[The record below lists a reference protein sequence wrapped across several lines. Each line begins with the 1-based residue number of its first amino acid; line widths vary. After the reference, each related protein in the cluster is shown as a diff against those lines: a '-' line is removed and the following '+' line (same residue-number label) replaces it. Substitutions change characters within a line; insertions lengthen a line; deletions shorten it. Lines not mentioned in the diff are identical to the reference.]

1 MTKDTYIL
9 FWSLSYID
17 NTSTVLNWFV
27 LEEALKL
34 PGAGRHI
41 ATDKPVRVT
50 ADYMLLQRTDKMQ
63 VSPKCV
69 SVVRSHME
77 YTMTEILI

>member
-1 MTKDTYIL
+1 M
-9 FWSLSYID
+9 FWSLWYIQ
-17 NTSTVLNWFV
+17 NTSTVLTWLV
-27 LEEALKL
+27 IKEASKL
-34 PGAGRHI
+34 PGRHI